1 MLKTTTTIVL
11 WPLYTSTCIT
21 WHFQLRTGGF
31 CQCKVL
37 LPTCPCWQQ
46 PAIIENHYNWLCLHN
61 QIVCRWQTDETIAR
75 TVYIC
80 VWITA
85 CNYNTQYSTQQFWL
99 SSLLT
104 PSHHH
109 ISTLYNKIDD
119 IYVRSKANWFRNQ
132 KRKKTK
138 TKNQTH
144 THTHPFNGPM
154 SRTTRVGRYQKG
166 KTNLDFTGARDSEW
180 QWHQLGHMQVCTSLQ
195 TDNHANT
202 PSLSFYRPDALP
214 VAQPTASKHW
224 RQKPKT
230 RHAQKNNASTKS
242 TELVHSAEERVYSMV
257 RKIFKRCVLTCS
269 IVELEDNSPDV
280 TSSVPVGVVP

>member
-11 WPLYTSTCIT
+11 WPLYTSTCIS

-109 ISTLYNKIDD
+109 ISTVYNKIDD

-144 THTHPFNGPM
+144 THTH
-154 SRTTRVGRYQKG
+154 
-166 KTNLDFTGARDSEW
+166 
-180 QWHQLGHMQVCTSLQ
+180 
-195 TDNHANT
+195 T
-202 PSLSFYRPDALP
+202 P
-214 VAQPTASKHW
+214 V
-224 RQKPKT
+224 
-230 RHAQKNNASTKS
+230 
-242 TELVHSAEERVYSMV
+242 
-257 RKIFKRCVLTCS
+257 
-269 IVELEDNSPDV
+269 
-280 TSSVPVGVVP
+280 

>member
-11 WPLYTSTCIT
+11 WPLYTSTCIS

-132 KRKKTK
+132 KRKKLKPK
-138 TKNQTH
+138 TRH

-154 SRTTRVGRYQKG
+154 SRTTRVGQYQKG

-202 PSLSFYRPDALP
+202 PSLSFLQAGCPSCHPTNSVKALK
-214 VAQPTASKHW
+214 A
-224 RQKPKT
+224 KT
-230 RHAQKNNASTKS
+230 KNQTCAEKQCQYK
-242 TELVHSAEERVYSMV
+242 VH
-257 RKIFKRCVLTCS
+257 
-269 IVELEDNSPDV
+269 
-280 TSSVPVGVVP
+280 